1 MKTFNHPLRLFQF
14 CPKCGSGH
22 FIENNKQSKRCETCG
37 FVLYFNPKGA
47 VVGIITN
54 EKGDIL
60 VCRRAKEPAKGML
73 DLPGGFMDSFE
84 TAEEA
89 IAREIKEE
97 TGLTVTNSKYLFSLP
112 NTYLY
117 SEFEVHTIDLFF
129 LCQVTSL
136 QHLIPQDDV
145 ESCQFMPKEQI
156 HPENF
161 GLASIQKGIKIL
173 LNRQII

>member
-97 TGLTVTNSKYLFSLP
+97 TGLTITNSK
-112 NTYLY
+112 
-117 SEFEVHTIDLFF
+117 
-129 LCQVTSL
+129 
-136 QHLIPQDDV
+136 
-145 ESCQFMPKEQI
+145 
-156 HPENF
+156 
-161 GLASIQKGIKIL
+161 
-173 LNRQII
+173 